1 MSVAYPD
8 AKLTYLDT
16 FVISSCPKLEVCTS
30 RTKKNNKR
38 LVAYSLRIILSI
50 IKSCLDL
57 PKNKKGVQLL
67 QGKLFLFYFVV

>member
-1 MSVAYPD
+1 MASPFDTKLILVMSVAYPD

-16 FVISSCPKLEVCTS
+16 SVISSCPKLEDCTS

-50 IKSCLDL
+50 IK
-57 PKNKKGVQLL
+57 
-67 QGKLFLFYFVV
+67 KLFRFA